1 MLDRK
6 IFFAQA
12 KGTPGKPGLLGP
24 TLDQGEVDGCD
35 RILDAFD
42 GQPIAFVAYA
52 LATAYLETNHTML
65 PVREAYWLSDSA
77 ANKYFF
83 RMYDING
90 QRPKKA
96 RELGNLSPGDGVKYC
111 GRGYPQVT
119 GKTNYAKAKAKTGLD
134 FIGNPGLMLTPG
146 PAARVMASGMIE
158 GWFTGKKLADY
169 LRGDRTATLAEFKP
183 ARRII
188 NGTDRAGDVAGYAV
202 KFQAYLTAAGY
213 RR

>member
-12 KGTPGKPGLLGP
+12 KGTAAKPGLLGP

-42 GQPIAFVAYA
+42 GQPIGDVAYA
-52 LATAYLETNHTML
+52 LGTAYLETNHTME
-65 PVREAYWLSDSA
+65 PVREAYWLSDAA

-83 RMYDING
+83 RMYDIQG

-96 RELGNLSPGDGVKYC
+96 RELGNLTPGDGVKYP
-111 GRGYPQVT
+111 GMGYPQVT
-119 GKTNYAKAKAKTGLD
+119 GKTNYAKAKAKTGID
-134 FIGNPGLMLTPG
+134 FIASPRLMLQPG
-146 PAARVMASGMIE
+146 PAARVMRSGMVE
-158 GWFTGKKLADY
+158 GWFTGRKLADY
-169 LRGDRTATLAEFKP
+169 IPRDRPATLAEFKP

-188 NGTDRAGDVAGYAV
+188 NSTDRAGDVARYAFGFQGY
-202 KFQAYLTAAGY
+202 LLAAGY
-213 RR
+213 RW

>member
-12 KGTPGKPGLLGP
+12 KGTAARPGLLGP

-52 LATAYLETNHTML
+52 LATAYLETNHTME
-65 PVREAYWLSDSA
+65 PVREAYWLSDTA

-90 QRPKKA
+90 QRPAKA
-96 RELGNLSPGDGVKYC
+96 RELGNLTPGDGVKYC
-111 GRGYPQVT
+111 GMGYPQVT
-119 GKTNYAKAKAKTGLD
+119 GKANYAKAKAKTGID
-134 FIGNPGLMLTPG
+134 FIANPRLMLQPG
-146 PAARVMASGMIE
+146 PAARAMLSGMVE
-158 GWFTGKKLADY
+158 GWFTTRKL
-169 LRGDRTATLAEFKP
+169 GDHLPRDRRATAAEFKP
-183 ARRII
+183 ARRVI
-188 NGTDRAGDVAGYAV
+188 NGMDRAADVARYAV
-202 KFQAYLTAAGY
+202 GFQSYLTAAGY
-213 RR
+213 RP